1 MISDVEFYVVNR
13 KKNSN
18 NNVKH
23 LYDFYQ
29 KDFMNIDNVTLNCI
43 YKIIFDELT
52 ILEFK
57 SLTKLQQHFF
67 IRPLKSRAHFL
78 ILDFLTSIQI

>member
-1 MISDVEFYVVNR
+1 
-13 KKNSN
+13 
-18 NNVKH
+18 
-23 LYDFYQ
+23 
-29 KDFMNIDNVTLNCI
+29 MNIDNVTLNCI

-67 IRPLKSRAHFL
+67 IETTFKSRAHFL
-78 ILDFLTSIQI
+78 ILDFFNKHPDLKKFLCL